1 MTSTRRIVV
10 AEESQV
16 GEARRCTIEMCNR
29 LGVDQTFTGKAAI
42 VATEMARNIVRH
54 GGGGEFLI
62 RELPHPQ
69 HSSIELLALD
79 NGPGMRNATECLRD
93 GYSTI
98 GTAGTGLGSIK
109 RLSDQFEVY
118 TAQARGTVLWAR
130 LCTSETASKEQFDI
144 GGVSVAMPGEE
155 VCGDAWEAIELP
167 GMLRVIVADGL
178 GHGIF
183 AEQAAREAI
192 SVFRSHPRLGIPQTM
207 ELMHQALTKTRGAA
221 ASAVELRATD
231 RQVISSGVGNVSM
244 RLVEHGK
251 AKNLISDNGTL
262 GASVRKMQSFS
273 QPWSPDMLLVMHTDG
288 VGTQWNLDDYPGLFQ
303 RHPSLIAGVLY
314 RDFKRTRDDAT
325 VIAARYARRS

>member
-1 MTSTRRIVV
+1 MTSNRRIAV

-29 LGVDQTFTGKAAI
+29 LGADQTFAGKAAI

-54 GGGGEFLI
+54 GGGGELLI

-69 HSSIELLALD
+69 HSSIDLLALD
-79 NGPGMRNATECLRD
+79 KGPGMRNAAECLRD

-130 LCTSETASKEQFDI
+130 LCMSEAASKEQFDI
-144 GGVSVAMPGEE
+144 GGVSIAMPGEE
-155 VCGDAWEAIELP
+155 VCGDVWEAIELP
-167 GMLRVIVADGL
+167 GVLRVIVADGL

-221 ASAVELRATD
+221 ASTVELRATD

-244 RLVEHGK
+244 RLVDQEK
-251 AKNLISDNGTL
+251 SKNLISDNGTL

-325 VIAARYARRS
+325 VVAARYARRS